1 MKTNHKET
9 YSYASRLTPLRRYV
23 NTRTLAFAMFI
34 ALALLG
40 TTRGNETKKTA
51 PAHAQAHATELSQG
65 SLEVY
70 SATDE
75 FNDGDSLY
83 YAHSSYA
90 IYGLNGK
97 LVKNVEN
104 HISRSDE
111 NPETVSLPVGS
122 YTVVARSEK
131 DGYVRIPVMIKN
143 GRRTILA
150 LDL

>member
-9 YSYASRLTPLRRYV
+9 YSYASTFTPLLRYV
-23 NTRTLAFAMFI
+23 TTRNLAVAMFV

-40 TTRGNETKKTA
+40 TTHGNETDKTA
-51 PAHAQAHATELSQG
+51 PTKALTSELPQG

-75 FNDGDSLY
+75 FNDGGSLY

-90 IYGLNGK
+90 IYALDGRLFK
-97 LVKNVEN
+97 TVEN

-111 NPETVSLPVGS
+111 NPETVSLPAGS
-122 YTVVARSEK
+122 YIVVARSEK
-131 DGYVRIPVMIKN
+131 NGNVRIPVMIKG

-150 LDL
+150 SDL